1 MATTTHHHTHHKQQ
15 QDDEDKRATRSHGD
29 HKDDKSDGKGRH
41 SGHLPAGSSS
51 SSHSS
56 SVATHHRGHQTGEQE
71 TEQPKKKN
79 QLATTIGDISSA
91 VTTKYNQVFMLTDTG
106 GNFTPQDAGYG
117 LYFRDTQFLNHW
129 ELQICGQHAISLLS
143 DSSRGMEARIEQTN
157 PTITL
162 SPDVTIDKESLS
174 IQRIQTLHHQ
184 CTDDITIR
192 NMRQTPIA
200 FDLKLL
206 YGSNFTNMFQVRGH
220 KPGERG
226 TLNPPQVKGKSVYLS
241 YQGADGHLRSVTITF
256 SEPPDALDGSS
267 ATYHLKLKAR
277 ASQELKFTLALADEG
292 PHEDHRTATAY
303 SPKSATDKHATFD
316 QALQDMPTIEVNNAL
331 FERALRRSLADI
343 RMLASSSGDDIYV
356 SAGVPWYVALFGRDS
371 CISAYEVLAFQPH
384 LARTTLEVLARYQG
398 TKDNAFQDEQPGKI
412 LHELRVGEMANL
424 HEVPMIPYYGTV
436 DSTPWFLM
444 LLGAYVR
451 WTGDVELYHKLKK
464 NVDRALGW
472 IDHNLATGL
481 KGFLTYGS
489 QSEKGLLNQGWKD
502 SDDAIVNADGTLC
515 QPPIALVEAQ
525 GYVYDAW
532 LQVAYLKRATG
543 DEKGAKELEKKAAK
557 LRQSFNEHYWI
568 PKRDYY
574 GLCIERNHQLSGAI
588 ASNPGQTLFTGIS
601 DEDKRA
607 SLVKMLMTDD
617 MFNGW
622 GIRTLSAAERAY
634 NPLDYQ
640 VGSVWPHD
648 NALIA
653 LGLRRAGFAEEMER
667 VFTGIFD
674 AATLFPQF
682 RLPEVFDGFSR
693 NEYDKPVNYPVAC
706 SPQAWAAGA
715 LPLLLT
721 AALGLE
727 PSALERRLIIHRPR
741 LPQWMTSV
749 SVQGLR
755 VADAKVDL
763 RYERRDDTT
772 LVAVKEREGTL
783 EVEVQY

>member
-1 MATTTHHHTHHKQQ
+1 MAATTHHPAHHKQE
-15 QDDEDKRATRSHGD
+15 QDDEERKTKSAHGGHTD
-29 HKDDKSDGKGRH
+29 HNDGKTRR

-56 SVATHHRGHQTGEQE
+56 SAATHHRGQHTSDQPSDK
-71 TEQPKKKN
+71 PKKKN
-79 QLATTIGDISSA
+79 QLATTVGDISSA
-91 VTTKYNQVFMLTDTG
+91 VTTKYNQVFMLTDGG
-106 GNFTPQDAGYG
+106 GNFTPENAGYG
-117 LYFRDTQFLNHW
+117 LYFRDTQYLNHW

-157 PTITL
+157 PAITL

-184 CTDDITIR
+184 CTDAITIR

-206 YGSNFTNMFQVRGH
+206 YGSNFTNMFEVRGH
-220 KPGERG
+220 EPGKRG
-226 TLNPPQVKGKSVYLS
+226 TVNQPRVKGKSSVYLS
-241 YQGADGHLRSVTITF
+241 YQGADNHLRSVTITF
-256 SEPPDALDGSS
+256 SEPPDAVDGSS
-267 ATYHLKLKAR
+267 ATYHIKLKAR
-277 ASQELKFTLALADEG
+277 ASHKLTFTLALADEG
-292 PHEDHRTATAY
+292 PDADHRAATAY
-303 SPKSATDKHATFD
+303 SPKSATEKHATFD
-316 QALQDMPTIEVNNAL
+316 QALKDMPTIEVNNAL

-343 RMLASSSGDDIYV
+343 RMLASSSDDDIYV

-384 LARTTLEVLARYQG
+384 LARTTLEILARYQG
-398 TKDNAFQDEQPGKI
+398 TKDDDFQDEQPGKI

-436 DSTPWFLM
+436 DATPWFLM

-451 WTGDVELYHKLKK
+451 WTGDVELFRTLEK
-464 NVDRALGW
+464 NVDGALGW
-472 IDHNLATGL
+472 IDRNLDSGL

-489 QSEKGLLNQGWKD
+489 RSEKGLLNQGWKD
-502 SDDAIVNADGTLC
+502 SDDAIVNSDGTLC

-532 LQVAYLKRATG
+532 LQVAYLKRTTG
-543 DEKGAKELEKKAAK
+543 DEKGAKELEKKAAH
-557 LRQSFNEHYWI
+557 LRKRFNEEFWI
-568 PKRDYY
+568 PKRAFY

-588 ASNPGQTLFTGIS
+588 ASNPGQTLFTGVS

-607 SLVKMLMTDD
+607 ALVKTLMTDD

-653 LGLRRAGFAEEMER
+653 LGLRRAGFSEEMER

-674 AATLFPQF
+674 AATLFAQF

-693 NEYDKPVNYPVAC
+693 DEYDKPVNYPVAC

-741 LPQWMTSV
+741 LPKWMTSV

-755 VADAKVDL
+755 VGDAKVDL
-763 RYERRDDTT
+763 RYERKDDTT

-783 EVEVQY
+783 EVQVQY